1 MSDMHERD
9 SLGCLLCQQMAVD
22 EGSISISFEQLFC
35 NVALTFVQLVMMPFG
50 TEYSLQR
57 K

>member
-1 MSDMHERD
+1 MSDMHERH

-22 EGSISISFEQLFC
+22 EGSISINFQQLFC

-50 TEYSLQR
+50 TE
-57 K
+57 